1 VKLDGV
7 IYEVT
12 VQEATDYHKYS
23 KAWHRKYGPARTVVG
38 RQVRAVVFDWFRGT
52 RETGVVE
59 IDSFRGRKWIDK
71 AIKELHPR
79 AAEEAAKAKNKLPL
93 KLLMGIL
100 LDDRLR
106 LM

>member
-1 VKLDGV
+1 
-7 IYEVT
+7 
-12 VQEATDYHKYS
+12 
-23 KAWHRKYGPARTVVG
+23 
-38 RQVRAVVFDWFRGT
+38 
-52 RETGVVE
+52 VVE